1 MSDDDVPDLVDE
13 FDGITITYV
22 DLPWGV
28 GTPTYSTSV
37 ERPQR
42 RRVSATRTRKL
53 RTTAGIVGL
62 KLTKKDEVLCGVFG
76 ATRTRKPRTTEGRIV
91 GLKLTDEDNGAS
103 DDPKFTGAEGE
114 CTPQAV
120 NCYIDGDHDQQ

>member
-1 MSDDDVPDLVDE
+1 MPTSNVLHRDPAIKLVKKDE
-13 FDGITITYV
+13 
-22 DLPWGV
+22 LLCGV
-28 GTPTYSTSV
+28 FG
-37 ERPQR
+37 
-42 RRVSATRTRKL
+42 ATRTRKP
-53 RTTAGIVGL
+53 RTTEGRIVGL

-76 ATRTRKPRTTEGRIV
+76 AGRVRKPRTTEGRIV

-120 NCYIDGDHDQQ
+120 NCYIDEDHDQQ